1 MATNESECFS
11 ADHVV
16 NRFLVLQQYNVGLQL
31 ATVKKY
37 GRFLDRLAAWLLTLK
52 PPCSVLKA
60 TAEMLE
66 QWTGL
71 ELHRAKLMPQT
82 RRIAIIAVRGFYHW
96 AKEAGF
102 IESNPAEHLP
112 SPKCGSPL
120 PKPAQLQHA
129 ESLIMAPDLNT
140 FVGLRD
146 AAMLAVL
153 IGTGCRVSGLV
164 GLNEGDL
171 IWTQPSKNKCE
182 RLSIRLCEK
191 GKKERIVPCPMETGL
206 FIRCYLG
213 HARIDEQSR
222 RLPNGDQVLFVNQN
236 NPRVRAHERH
246 GEKLRIRADSFGAIL
261 KRYGRDQKVPNRV
274 LHPHAFRH
282 LFATELAEEDVDLLI
297 RQALLGH
304 ADPGSTSLYT
314 QLAIRKLFDTVDRAN
329 PLGKIK
335 TPVSDLANQMRAAE
349 RAARNKD

>member
-1 MATNESECFS
+1 MMTDDSECFS
-11 ADHVV
+11 ADPVI
-16 NRFLVLQQYNVGLQL
+16 NRFLILQKHNVGLQL
-31 ATVKKY
+31 ATVRKY
-37 GRFLDRLAAWLLTLK
+37 GRFLDRLTAWLLTLQ
-52 PPCSVLKA
+52 PPCAVLKA
-60 TAEMLE
+60 NAEMLE

-71 ELHRAKLMPQT
+71 ELHRAKLLPQT

-96 AKEAGF
+96 AKEAGL

-129 ESLIMAPDLNT
+129 QSLIMAPNLNT

-164 GLNEGDL
+164 ALNEGDL
-171 IWTQPSKNKCE
+171 IWTQPSKNKTE

-206 FIRCYLG
+206 FIRAYLG
-213 HARIDEQSR
+213 HDRIDQLSR
-222 RLPNGDQVLFVNQN
+222 LLPNGDRVLFVNQCN
-236 NPRVRAHERH
+236 SQVREHERF
-246 GEKLRIRADSFGAIL
+246 GERMRIRADSFGAIL
-261 KRYGRDQKVPNRV
+261 KKYGKDQGVPNKV

-282 LFATELAEEDVDLLI
+282 LFATELAEEDVDLLV

-304 ADPGSTSLYT
+304 ADPASTSLYT

-329 PLGKIK
+329 PLGKIR
-335 TPVSDLANQMRAAE
+335 TPVSDLANAMRAAE
-349 RAARNKD
+349 RAARNKG

>member
-1 MATNESECFS
+1 MTTNESECFS
-11 ADHVV
+11 ADSVV
-16 NRFLVLQQYNVGLQL
+16 NRFLVFQQYNVGLQL

-37 GRFLDRLAAWLLTLK
+37 GRFLDRLAAWLLTLQ
-52 PPCSVLKA
+52 PPRSLFQA

-71 ELHRAKLMPQT
+71 ELHRAKLLPQT

-96 AKEAGF
+96 TKEAGF

-191 GKKERIVPCPMETGL
+191 GKKERIVPAPMETGL
-206 FIRCYLG
+206 FVRAYLG
-213 HARIDEQSR
+213 HDKIDEQSR
-222 RLPNGDQVLFVNQN
+222 LLPSGDRVLFVNRN

-246 GEKLRIRADSFGAIL
+246 GERLRIRPDSFGAIL
-261 KRYGRDQKVPNRV
+261 KKYGKVQGVPNKV

-304 ADPGSTSLYT
+304 SSPESTALYT
-314 QLAIRKLFDTVDRAN
+314 QLAIRKLFDTVDKAN
-329 PLGKIK
+329 PLGKIR
-335 TPVSDLANQMRAAE
+335 TAVSDLANQMRAAE
-349 RAARNKD
+349 RAARNKS